1 MHVRFISSYT
11 SSRLTICSS
20 VVLKAVVFAAVLTMT
35 MAGNAIGVVNIMDK
49 VTPVLSERGVEIKGF
64 NLKSPLKVTDN
75 YFGIPRENIQ
85 SQFSFVGNNGDNAVY
100 EVIFAYSNNISHPG
114 TNFFNEFYI
123 VPDYLDSRKGEG
135 AYRVSNIVMIKELSG
150 EQSIGFLANG
160 VRRDNQGFVSVDI
173 ALVVP
178 DDQTFAF
185 SMLRTLAN
193 DPKAP
198 FGLQCLNSKRFFDNK
213 NILSFARKDVPGKG
227 IHFVKEQWN
236 R

>member
-1 MHVRFISSYT
+1 MRVRFIISFT
-11 SSRLTICSS
+11 SSRLTICSG
-20 VVLKAVVFAAVLTMT
+20 VVLKAVAFAAVLTIT
-35 MAGNAIGVVNIMDK
+35 MASDAMSAVKNMHR
-49 VTPVLSERGVEIKGF
+49 VTPILSERCVEIKDVNAIYPF
-64 NLKSPLKVTDN
+64 KVTDN

-85 SQFSFVGNNGDNAVY
+85 SQFSFVGNNGDHADY
-100 EVIFAYSNNISHPG
+100 EVVFAYSNNISHPG
-114 TNFFNEFYI
+114 TNFFNEVYI
-123 VPDYLDSRKGEG
+123 VPGYLDSRKGEG

-150 EQSIGFLANG
+150 EQSVGFMATG
-160 VRRDNQGFVSVDI
+160 TRRDNHGFVSNDI

-178 DDQTFAF
+178 DDQHFAF
-185 SMLRTLAN
+185 EMVRAMAN